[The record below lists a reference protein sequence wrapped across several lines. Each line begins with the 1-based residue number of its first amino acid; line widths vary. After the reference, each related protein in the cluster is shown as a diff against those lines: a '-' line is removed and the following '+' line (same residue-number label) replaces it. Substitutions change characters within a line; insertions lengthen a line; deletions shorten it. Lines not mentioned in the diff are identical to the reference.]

1 MAAENVPDEEKWY
14 LRPHHVETLT
24 ENPLSKKDN
33 IIHTEYQSKLDKLP
47 LKKRPDEF
55 VIEENVKRKEELIG
69 SLEERIN
76 SLKADLEGAQRGSRV
91 VGAKV
96 HTSVVNNYLT
106 KLTENKEDKEL
117 EIASYEGV
125 LYDLRRKERELLVAY
140 R

>member
-76 SLKADLEGAQRGSRV
+76 SLKADLEGAQRGSRI

-117 EIASYEGV
+117 EIASY
-125 LYDLRRKERELLVAY
+125 
-140 R
+140 